1 MVSANEPAKCSFNN
15 CLHLGEPGCIVKGD
29 WERYSYYFQLLDE
42 IRIREEF
49 QLRTFG
55 TKREG
60 DVRFKM
66 GDMGVQQAEPRLE
79 PKKHRR
85 VSRKRINQS
94 ILDELDEL
102 DDNDDDSSVDE
113 ENDPILRAMKNENS

>member
-1 MVSANEPAKCSFNN
+1 M
-15 CLHLGEPGCIVKGD
+15 
-29 WERYSYYFQLLDE
+29 ERYPYYFQLLDE
-42 IRIREEF
+42 IKVREEF

-55 TKREG
+55 TKKES
-60 DVRFKM
+60 DVRYKI

-85 VSRKRINQS
+85 LSRKTINQS

-102 DDNDDDSSVDE
+102 DDDDSLLDD
-113 ENDPILRAMKNENS
+113 ENDPILRALRNENSQ